1 MAAIESRRT
10 WAGTW
15 QFRHLSFFDSALTI
29 RRDITAS
36 HQGYSMRHHRA
47 LRVCVLF
54 LSGCVVLQGGCETMP
69 PTEAVL
75 EGTWELVKASDPGGA
90 NKIVLEINDQGRVT
104 SVTNFVGGTS
114 FRQNNATGQTT
125 LTGLD
130 VLIQTSTNLKFEA
143 VFNDEITE
151 AVGTQFT
158 EFTLFGV
165 TTTIDEGEATLRRI

>member
-1 MAAIESRRT
+1 
-10 WAGTW
+10 
-15 QFRHLSFFDSALTI
+15 
-29 RRDITAS
+29 
-36 HQGYSMRHHRA
+36 
-47 LRVCVLF
+47 
-54 LSGCVVLQGGCETMP
+54 MP

-125 LTGLD
+125 LAGLD
-130 VLIQTSTNLKFEA
+130 ILIQTSTNLKFEA

-165 TTTIDEGEATLRRI
+165 TTTIDEGEATLKRI